1 LLHGIAAQPCF
12 SAGYTIKKG
21 RLENRPAGH
30 ALKAIALTLFNYCQK
45 YYTEHELNNFLDKLQ
60 YFNINVIKTLIIL
73 NIFYF
78 LCN

>member
-30 ALKAIALTLFNYCQK
+30 ALKAIALTLFNCFKNIIQI
-45 YYTEHELNNFLDKLQ
+45 NN
-60 YFNINVIKTLIIL
+60 
-73 NIFYF
+73 
-78 LCN
+78 